1 MCENPGVLFL
11 AFFFFNLF
19 PQNAEETI
27 SEFFLGHFILGE
39 ENKNEI
45 F

>member
-1 MCENPGVLFL
+1 MWENPGVLFL
-11 AFFFFNLF
+11 AFFLF
-19 PQNAEETI
+19 SRNAEETI
-27 SEFFLGHFILGE
+27 SGFLGHFILDE